1 MCRYYRK
8 RFFFCK
14 KDESSWWF
22 SIQALNVNVR
32 RNAALLF
39 KIARFLNWH
48 FHMLNPLDSTLAI
61 SAWFRFQ
68 IQINLVFVV
77 DARREVLSCHP
88 GNLGFIFKASFQL
101 LLFHSLCWTI
111 CIPEQISVNHLFVPM
126 SKQYSDQKRC
136 QLIFHD
142 FSYFFMRLKPRNCMF
157 CISKLA

>member
-77 DARREVLSCHP
+77 DARRELLSCHHGNP
-88 GNLGFIFKASFQL
+88 GFNFFRLRSNFFS
-101 LLFHSLCWTI
+101 FHSLCCTII
-111 CIPEQISVNHLFVPM
+111 CIPEQINGSHLFCAVVKAIRW
-126 SKQYSDQKRC
+126 SKTVS
-136 QLIFHD
+136 ID
-142 FSYFFMRLKPRNCMF
+142 FQWLSPTFL
-157 CISKLA
+157 SA